1 MNRAD
6 ARSSIA
12 RSVVR
17 AARRAIGTERE
28 QEHSM
33 THEFTKGA
41 AGTLLAAA
49 MAIAGWSIG
58 PAGGL
63 AAAAPPQGEA
73 KREDPAGK
81 QNEKKQQNRDATQDT
96 TEPTIDL
103 APLEKVGDAC
113 WSELRTKRIYFA
125 HQAIGS
131 EVLTGLRELM
141 RRKPAL
147 NIPITSYAEPDRTD
161 GTVHSVFETPAIV
174 EGNAGRR
181 GSPEKKIDEFSSFLR
196 SSEGANIDIAM
207 LKFCYGDLGRL
218 TDAEELFGR
227 YTKAIEEIRR
237 ERPGIHLIHCT
248 VPLKAEEHGAKGRL
262 KRLVGA
268 GSDASNAA
276 RSRYNEL
283 VRQRFPAAQVLDFAA
298 TQSKRPDGTLATV
311 EVGGKRVQVLADEYT
326 EDGAHL
332 NRLGQLVLAR
342 EFLLTLS
349 HQCGGEA
356 ERVTAAGGATASEP
370 GNRE

>member
-1 MNRAD
+1 MFYE
-6 ARSSIA
+6 I
-12 RSVVR
+12 
-17 AARRAIGTERE
+17 
-28 QEHSM
+28 
-33 THEFTKGA
+33 TKGT
-41 AGTLLAAA
+41 AGLLLAAA
-49 MAIAGWSIG
+49 MPIATSSIAPPG
-58 PAGGL
+58 KPTETK
-63 AAAAPPQGEA
+63 PPQGEGTTERQDGKKQD
-73 KREDPAGK
+73 KREI
-81 QNEKKQQNRDATQDT
+81 TQEAL
-96 TEPTIDL
+96 EPTVDL
-103 APLEKVGDAC
+103 AVLEKVSDSC

-131 EVLTGLRELM
+131 EMLTGLRDLM

-147 NIPITSYAEPDRTD
+147 DISITAYAEPDRTD

-174 EGNAGRR
+174 EANAGRR

-196 SSEGANIDIAM
+196 SSEGANIDVAI
-207 LKFCYGDLGRL
+207 LKFCYGDIGRL

-237 ERPGIHLIHCT
+237 DRPNIHIIHCT
-248 VPLKAEEHGAKGRL
+248 VPLKAEEHGAKGRF

-276 RSRYNEL
+276 RSRYNDL
-283 VRQRFPAAQVLDFAA
+283 VRQRFAASTVLDLAA
-298 TQSKRPDGTLATV
+298 TESKRPDGTIATV

-349 HQCGGEA
+349 HQCGGDA
-356 ERVTAAGGATASEP
+356 ERVTAAGGTAAGDS

>member
-1 MNRAD
+1 M
-6 ARSSIA
+6 I
-12 RSVVR
+12 
-17 AARRAIGTERE
+17 
-28 QEHSM
+28 
-33 THEFTKGA
+33 HELTKGA
-41 AGTLLAAA
+41 AGTVLAAA
-49 MAIAGWSIG
+49 MGIAGWSIG
-58 PAGGL
+58 PAGGPV
-63 AAAAPPQGEA
+63 AAKPPQGEGA
-73 KREDPAGK
+73 TDKVTDKATGKQDEKK
-81 QNEKKQQNRDATQDT
+81 QNEKPQEKGGASQEG
-96 TEPTIDL
+96 TEGTLDL

-131 EVLTGLRELM
+131 EMLTGLRELM

-147 NIPITSYAEPDRTD
+147 GIPIAAYAEPDRTD
-161 GTVHSVFETPAIV
+161 GSVHSAFETPAIV

-207 LKFCYGDLGRL
+207 LKFCYGDIGRL

-227 YTKAIEEIRR
+227 YTKAVEEIRR
-237 ERPGIHLIHCT
+237 ERPSIHLIHCT
-248 VPLKAEEHGAKGRL
+248 VPLKAEEHGAKGRF

-283 VRQRFPAAQVLDFAA
+283 VRQRFASAQVLDLAA
-298 TQSKRPDGTLATV
+298 AESKRPDGTIATV

-356 ERVTAAGGATASEP
+356 DRVTAAGGATSAEP
-370 GNRE
+370 VNRE

>member
-1 MNRAD
+1 MFF
-6 ARSSIA
+6 
-12 RSVVR
+12 
-17 AARRAIGTERE
+17 
-28 QEHSM
+28 
-33 THEFTKGA
+33 EFTKGA
-41 AGTLLAAA
+41 AGLLLAAA
-49 MAIAGWSIG
+49 MPIASL
-58 PAGGL
+58 PMPDAPK
-63 AAAAPPQGEA
+63 PPQGDGA
-73 KREDPAGK
+73 TGPKD
-81 QNEKKQQNRDATQDT
+81 EKKQETRETTQAVV
-96 TEPTIDL
+96 EPTIDL

-131 EVLTGLRELM
+131 EMLTGLRELM

-147 NIPITSYAEPDRTD
+147 GIPIAAYAEPDRTD
-161 GTVHSVFETPAIV
+161 GSVHSAFETPAIV

-207 LKFCYGDLGRL
+207 LKFCYGDIGRL

-227 YTKAIEEIRR
+227 YTKAVEEIRR
-237 ERPGIHLIHCT
+237 ERPSIHLIHCT
-248 VPLKAEEHGAKGRL
+248 VPLKAEEHGAKGRF

-283 VRQRFPAAQVLDFAA
+283 VRQRFASAQVLDLAA
-298 TQSKRPDGTLATV
+298 AESKRPDGTIATV

-356 ERVTAAGGATASEP
+356 DRVTAAGGATSAEP
-370 GNRE
+370 VNRE